1 MTAPRKPLPVDEQ
14 LESLS
19 AILAA
24 VPAVILEAPPGS
36 GKTTRVAPWLAE
48 RGLGLAEAGQPTGQ
62 VFLLQPRRVAAR
74 AAAERI
80 ATEHAWQ
87 LGREVG
93 YQVRFDSRVSADSRL
108 VVATEGILLRRL
120 QSDPMLEGV
129 SAVLLD
135 EFHERSLNADLLL
148 GLLRRLQE
156 EFRPDLKLVVMSAT
170 LASAGLQS
178 FLNGA
183 PIVKATGQLY
193 PVDVQYRPPRLQAKW
208 LEHLVDVVLDLAA
221 RDSGDLLVFLP
232 GVGEIQ
238 RAMKGLESLSRDF
251 RLLPLHGSLPLEQQT
266 AALFAG
272 ERRRIVLATNV
283 AETSLTIEGITTVV
297 DSGWAR
303 VLRFDPSVGID
314 RLELEPIC
322 QASATQRAGRA
333 GRLSAGRCIR
343 LWDAAAQRARPEFLE
358 PEVSR
363 IDLAGAVLQLAAWGE
378 RPEDFLWLSP
388 PRPEAIESARRL
400 LELLGALSGG
410 KITPLGQSMV
420 RLPVAPRLA
429 RLLIAAHRSGCLE
442 QAALAAALLSEREPF
457 LRQSSGPRSG
467 PRDRQVAR
475 WNCDVSE
482 RVLAL
487 EQYYQHGEMQ
497 SQFGEVHR
505 GAAYNL
511 REAARQNNELTVA
524 ELGPAARQTEDENAL
539 AKALLVAFP
548 DRLAR
553 RRGPN
558 DARGL
563 MVGGRGVKLAELS
576 GVTQPE
582 LFLCIDVDGSRG
594 EAVVRQA
601 SGIAAEWLPQELLVE
616 REELFFHPTQKQVV
630 AKRRQYWADLIL
642 SEHPVAITDSGAAA
656 ALLATEARRHLADVL
671 PRESEALA
679 SFRARV
685 CCLAEWLPEHNIRP
699 VDEQLLGEVLE
710 ELCRGKRSF
719 AELQA
724 APWLDWVRG
733 HYPAEQLKL
742 IDEEAPERIE
752 VPSGSRLK
760 LEYAPGKAPVLA
772 VRIQEIFSW
781 RATPRVA
788 CGRVP
793 VLLHLLAPNF
803 RPQQITDD
811 LASFW
816 ANTYEVVRKE
826 LKRRYPKH
834 AWPEDPLTASPVKKG

>member
-1 MTAPRKPLPVDEQ
+1 MTASRKPLPVDEQ
-14 LESLS
+14 LGLLS
-19 AILAA
+19 EQLGKSS
-24 VPAVILEAPPGS
+24 AVILEAPPGS
-36 GKTTRVAPWLAE
+36 GKTTRVAPWLVE
-48 RGLGLAEAGQPTGQ
+48 RDELSGQ

-80 ATEHAWQ
+80 AAEHAWQ

-93 YQVRFDSRVSADSRL
+93 YQVRFDSRVSADTKL

-120 QSDPMLEGV
+120 QSDPLLEGV

-148 GLLRRLQE
+148 GLLRRLQQ

-170 LASAGLQS
+170 LASTELQT
-178 FLNGA
+178 FLQGA
-183 PIVKATGQLY
+183 PIVKAAGQLF

-208 LEHLVDVVLDLAA
+208 LEHLVEIVHDLVT
-221 RDSGDLLVFLP
+221 RDSGDILVFLP

-238 RAMKGLESLSRDF
+238 RVMKGLDSLTRDCD
-251 RLLPLHGSLPLEQQT
+251 LLPLHGSKSLEQQT
-266 AALFAG
+266 AALFSG
-272 ERRRIVLATNV
+272 GRRRIVLATNV

-297 DSGWAR
+297 DSGWVR

-333 GRLSAGRCIR
+333 GRLAAGRCIR

-378 RPEDFLWLSP
+378 RPEEFLWLSS

-400 LELLGALSGG
+400 LELLGALAEG
-410 KITPLGQSMV
+410 KITPLGQVMV

-429 RLLIAAHRSGCLE
+429 RLLIAAHQTGCLE
-442 QAALAAALLSEREPF
+442 QAALAAALLSERDPF
-457 LRQSSGPRSG
+457 LRQPGSQRLS
-467 PRDRQVAR
+467 PRDRQVSR
-475 WNCDVSE
+475 WNCDLTE
-482 RVLAL
+482 RVHAL
-487 EQYYQHGEMQ
+487 EHFYRAGEMQ
-497 SQFGEVHR
+497 TPFGEIHR
-505 GAAYNL
+505 GGAFNL
-511 REAARQNNELTVA
+511 RDAARQNFELTVA
-524 ELGPAARQTEDENAL
+524 ELGSPRKQTDEEDAL
-539 AKALLVAFP
+539 SKALLVAFP

-558 DARGL
+558 DSRGL
-563 MVGGRGVKLAELS
+563 MAGGRGVKLAEQS

-582 LFLCIDVDGSRG
+582 LFLCIDVDGAKG
-594 EAVVRQA
+594 EALVRQA
-601 SGIAAEWLPQELLVE
+601 SGIDPAWLPRELLAE

-642 SEHPVAITDSGAAA
+642 SEHPAAITDSVAAA
-656 ALLATEARRHLADVL
+656 ALLANEAKRNLAEVL
-671 PRESEALA
+671 PREAEAFE

-685 CCLAEWLPEHNIRP
+685 TCLAKWLPEHNLRP

-710 ELCRGKRSF
+710 ELCRGRRSF

-724 APWLDWVRG
+724 APWLDWLRG
-733 HYPAEQLKL
+733 HYPPEQLKL
-742 IDEEAPERIE
+742 IDQEAPERIE
-752 VPSGSRLK
+752 VPSGSRIK

-781 RATPRVA
+781 RATPRIA

>member
-1 MTAPRKPLPVDEQ
+1 MSLSRKQLPVDEQ
-14 LESLS
+14 LESLGNHLNS
-19 AILAA
+19 AK
-24 VPAVILEAPPGS
+24 AVILEAPPGS
-36 GKTTRVAPWLAE
+36 GKTTRVAPWLATK
-48 RGLGLAEAGQPTGQ
+48 GNLPGQI
-62 VFLLQPRRVAAR
+62 FLLQPRRVAAR

-80 ATEHAWQ
+80 AAEHAWQ
-87 LGREVG
+87 LGCEVG
-93 YQVRFDSRVSADSRL
+93 YQVRFDSRVSAETRL
-108 VVATEGILLRRL
+108 IVATEGILLRRL
-120 QSDPMLEGV
+120 QSDPLLEGV

-148 GLLRRLQE
+148 GLLRRLQQ

-170 LASAGLQS
+170 LAAVGLQT
-178 FLNGA
+178 FLDGA
-183 PIVKATGQLY
+183 PIVKAAGQLY
-193 PVDVQYRPPRLQAKW
+193 PVEVQYRPPRLQPKW
-208 LEHLVDVVLDLAA
+208 LEHLIDVVLDVAT

-238 RAMKGLESLSRDF
+238 RVLKALDPLARDF
-251 RLLPLHGSLPLEQQT
+251 NLLPLHGSLPLEQQT

-272 ERRRIVLATNV
+272 ARRRIVLATNV
-283 AETSLTIEGITTVV
+283 AETSLTLEGITTVV

-303 VLRFDPSVGID
+303 VLRFEPSVGID

-322 QASATQRAGRA
+322 QASAIQRAGRA
-333 GRLSAGRCIR
+333 GRLAAGRCIR
-343 LWDAAAQRARPEFLE
+343 LWDASAQRARPEFLE

-388 PRPEAIESARRL
+388 PRPEAIDSARRL
-400 LELLGALSGG
+400 LELLGALDKG
-410 KITPLGQSMV
+410 KITPLGQAMV

-429 RLLIAAHRSGCLE
+429 RLLIAAHQTGCLE

-457 LRQSSGPRSG
+457 LRQPGSSRSG
-467 PRDRQVAR
+467 PRDRAVVR
-475 WNCDVSE
+475 WNCDLSE

-487 EQYYQHGEMQ
+487 EHFFRTGDLQ
-497 SQFGEVHR
+497 SPFGEVHR
-505 GAAYNL
+505 GAAFNL
-511 REAARQNNELTVA
+511 REAARQNFELTIA
-524 ELGPAARQTEDENAL
+524 ELGDATARTSADSAL
-539 AKALLVAFP
+539 TKALLVAFP

-563 MVGGRGVKLAELS
+563 MVGGRGVKLAEQS

-582 LFLCIDVDGSRG
+582 LFLCIDVDGAKG

-601 SGIAAEWLPQELLVE
+601 SGIDPDWLPNDLLTE

-630 AKRRQYWADLIL
+630 AKRRSYWADLIL
-642 SEHPVAITDSGAAA
+642 SEHPAAISDGAAA
-656 ALLATEARRHLADVL
+656 AAILATEAHRHLTEVL
-671 PRESEALA
+671 PRDTEAFD
-679 SFRARV
+679 SFRSRV
-685 CCLAEWLPEHNIRP
+685 NCLAQWLPEQGLRP
-699 VDEQLLGEVLE
+699 VDDALLTEVLE
-710 ELCRGKRSF
+710 DLCRGKRSF

-724 APWLDWVRG
+724 SPWLDWLRG
-733 HYPAEQLKL
+733 HYPPHQLKL

-752 VPSGSRLK
+752 VPSGSRIK
-760 LEYAPGKAPVLA
+760 LEYASGKAPVLA

-781 RATPRVA
+781 RSTPRIA
-788 CGRVP
+788 CGRIP

-834 AWPEDPLTASPVKKG
+834 AWPEDPLTATPVKKG